1 MPLRPAH
8 YRNRACRMSIAL
20 WAGLC
25 LAGCSGLGPP
35 TALPAIALPTH
46 WQNHTAQTPTDLA
59 SWWLRFD
66 DAQLTRLVGDALAAN
81 PGVAGARAA
90 LRQARALRDVAQAAL
105 YPGLNASFS
114 ASQNRSDDRHTEAFN
129 AGLDASWEVD
139 VFGATRSTLRAGD
152 AAASASAASLGAVQV
167 SVAAEVALDYIN
179 LRSAQERL
187 AIAQSNLAVQQDT
200 LQIADW
206 RRQAGLVT
214 ALETEQAIAARAQT
228 QALLPALQTAIDQNA
243 HALAVLTGRTP
254 EALLE
259 VLAPV
264 VQVPQPATDI
274 AFSFPAETLR
284 QRADVRSAEFQVQ
297 AAAERVSAAEAARLP
312 SFKLGGSLGLNALT
326 LAGLGS
332 GATVLSS
339 LLASVSMPLFDGGA
353 NAARVGA
360 QGAAL
365 EQTRTDY
372 QASVLRALQ
381 EVEDALV
388 ALRGDRLRLASL
400 RQAAASSVTAA
411 ELAGQ
416 RFQSG
421 LVDFQT
427 VLDTQRSRLS
437 NQDSVASAY
446 AALSADHVRLYKAL
460 GGGWQSETK
469 APP

>member
-1 MPLRPAH
+1 LCIRTLRL
-8 YRNRACRMSIAL
+8 NFTL

-25 LAGCSGLGPP
+25 LAGCSSVATVPEG
-35 TALPAIALPTH
+35 PAIALPTH
-46 WQNHTAQTPTDLA
+46 WQNTTVQTPTDLA

-66 DAQLTRLVGDALAAN
+66 DALLSRLIGDALAAN
-81 PGVAGARAA
+81 PGILGARAA
-90 LRQARALRDVAQAAL
+90 LRQARALRDVAQSAL
-105 YPGLNASFS
+105 YPGLNASLS
-114 ASQNRSDDRHTEAFN
+114 ASQNRTDARRTEAFN

-139 VFGATRSTLRAGD
+139 VFGATRNTAIASD
-152 AAASASAASLGAVQV
+152 AAASASAASLADVQV

-179 LRSAQERL
+179 LRSAQQRL
-187 AIAQSNLAVQQDT
+187 GLAQNNLVVQQDT

-214 ALETEQAIAARAQT
+214 VLETEQATAARAQT

-254 EALLE
+254 DALLE

-264 VQVPQPATDI
+264 APVPQPASDI
-274 AFSFPAETLR
+274 ALSFPAETLR

-297 AAAERVSAAEAARLP
+297 AAAARVSAAEAARLP
-312 SFKLGGSLGLNALT
+312 SFRLGGSLGLNALT

-339 LLASVSMPLFDGGA
+339 LLASVSVPLFDGGA
-353 NAARVGA
+353 NVARVGA
-360 QGAAL
+360 QSAAL
-365 EQTRTDY
+365 AQTRADY
-372 QASVLRALQ
+372 QAGVLKALQ

-388 ALRGDRLRLASL
+388 ALRADRLRLASF
-400 RQAAASSVTAA
+400 RQAAASSVNAA

-460 GGGWQSETK
+460 GGGWQADTK